1 MSRAREDSVGT
12 RADLTIDR
20 EIASLLAAIE
30 QERVPDRLTKLAIEL
45 QHALIERRLRGTSN

>member
-1 MSRAREDSVGT
+1 MSRSREDSVSA

-30 QERVPDRLTKLAIEL
+30 QERVPDRLTKLAVDL
-45 QHALIERRLRGTSN
+45 QRALVERRLRETSN